1 VSGTPMGNG
10 TPDVSRTPSAS
21 GAPGGS
27 GAPAG
32 QPADTGQ
39 SLVPPEAW
47 ELIGRQIGPGKPLT
61 IYANDVE
68 RFCKTI
74 GEDNP
79 IFFDDQAARESL
91 YGGRPMPLTFALTR
105 FESGD
110 ERSFHVPLHA
120 TRRVRGEDELIVLRP
135 IKVGDTIRARTRLVD
150 IQEKTG
156 RSGRMVFLRF
166 ETEYLLDNEEVAM
179 IVRTTIVRR

>member
-1 VSGTPMGNG
+1 VN
-10 TPDVSRTPSAS
+10 
-21 GAPGGS
+21 
-27 GAPAG
+27 PAG
-32 QPADTGQ
+32 ENREQLLGQEAPDQPAEAGGQ
-39 SLVPPEAW
+39 AGAGAESLVPPEAW
-47 ELIGRQIGPGKPLT
+47 ELVGRQIGPGKPLT
-61 IYANDVE
+61 ICANDVE
-68 RFCKTI
+68 RFCKVI

-79 IFFDDQAARESL
+79 IFFDDEAARKSP
-91 YGGRPMPLTFALTR
+91 YGSRPMPLTFPLTR

-135 IKVGDTIRARTRLVD
+135 IKVGDVIRARTRLVG
-150 IQEKTG
+150 IEEKTG

-166 ETEYLLDNEEVAM
+166 QTEYLLDNDEVAM

>member
-1 VSGTPMGNG
+1 MSETAG
-10 TPDVSRTPSAS
+10 DRARE
-21 GAPGGS
+21 GA
-27 GAPAG
+27 GA
-32 QPADTGQ
+32 

-47 ELIGRQIGPGKPLT
+47 ELVGQQIGPGNPVVVH
-61 IYANDVE
+61 ANEVE
-68 RFCKTI
+68 RFCKVI

-79 IFFDDQAARESL
+79 IFFDEEAARASV
-91 YGGRPMPLTFALTR
+91 YGGRPMPLTFPLTR
-105 FESGD
+105 FDSGD

-135 IKVGDTIRARTRLVD
+135 IKVGDAVRARTRLVD

-156 RSGRMVFLRF
+156 RSGSLVFLKF
-166 ETEYLLDNEEVAM
+166 ETEYLLDDDEVAM